1 MSEALALIRF
11 LKTNLGLPFTPII
24 AGGFA
29 RDQVLGVKARDIDV
43 FLLADSNFISADN
56 KSVNDMTNMVVDF
69 LTNHYVQ
76 HVVEPKLYATP
87 TDGIPAFGPP
97 INFQFLQWP
106 VQLVCTPCTS
116 PEDVVG
122 SFDYNVCQ
130 YWIGE
135 DGHTIGLADNYLEVL
150 VHRNMRLLHTRTP
163 WSSLRRGILMA
174 DRFGFNF
181 LEQDRRRL
189 IEALHAELTS

>member
-1 MSEALALIRF
+1 MSEASALTTF
-11 LKTNLGLPFTPII
+11 LTSNLGLPFKPII

-29 RDQVLGVKARDIDV
+29 RDSILGVKARDIDV
-43 FLLADSNFISADN
+43 FLLANRSAEVDDVN
-56 KSVNDMTNMVVDF
+56 VSTAAVIDYLKS
-69 LTNHYVQ
+69 HYVQ
-76 HVVEPKLYATP
+76 HIVEPKTYVTQA
-87 TDGIPAFGPP
+87 DGIPAFGPP

-106 VQLVCTPCTS
+106 VQLICTPCTS

-135 DGHTIGLADNYLEVL
+135 NDRVMGLTDNFLDVL

-181 LEQDRRRL
+181 MEQDKRQL